1 MSPQPSNS
9 NLPAGLLLFFGLLGQ
24 REFWSGLLGRPDF
37 WLKLTLA
44 PSLVA
49 VATLLG
55 RRFGQIAAGLVAG
68 LPIVAGP
75 ILYFYAKEQGPD
87 YASVAAVNTLLG
99 LVSLSLFTV
108 AYGWRAWSGGSPLS
122 SLMLG
127 WVAFAFGTI
136 LIRPL
141 ILGHQPG
148 LALAL
153 LFGLGSLFLAVRS
166 LPPAQAGEAAPAAAA
181 SAWDLPL
188 RLSVTVLLIYL
199 LTSFAQRLGPVL
211 GGLLTPFPVA
221 STVLTVF
228 AHRQGGSEAARSVLK
243 GLLLALNSFAVF
255 CAVLALSLDPLGL
268 APAFGAALLAAAAV
282 QAAMVWWQLKRQG

>member
-1 MSPQPSNS
+1 MSLPPSNPS
-9 NLPAGLLLFFGLLGQ
+9 LASGLQVLIALLGQ
-24 REFWSGLLGRPDF
+24 PEFWF
-37 WLKLTLA
+37 KLTLA
-44 PSLVA
+44 PSLVV

-75 ILYFYAKEQGPD
+75 ILYFYAKEQGAD
-87 YASVAAVNTLLG
+87 YAAVAAVTTLLG

-127 WVAFAFGTI
+127 WVAFAFGTV
-136 LIRPL
+136 LINRL
-141 ILGHQPG
+141 IVGHQPG
-148 LALAL
+148 LGQALG
-153 LFGLGSLFLAVRS
+153 FGLGSLFLAIRS
-166 LPPAQAGEAAPAAAA
+166 LPPAQAHGPAPDGAP
-181 SAWDLPL
+181 SVWDLPL
-188 RLSVTVLLIYL
+188 RVSATALLVCL
-199 LTSFAQRLGPVL
+199 LTYFAQSLGPVL
-211 GGLLTPFPVA
+211 GGLLAPFPIA
-221 STVLTVF
+221 STILTVF

-255 CAVLALSLDPLGL
+255 CAVLALALAHLAL